1 MDSGRGTI
9 KYYGLKEKLTNSVFF
24 EKIYLMLVE
33 FRGENMISDK
43 VKLTAKD
50 ILEKEFK
57 PGMRGYK
64 QEDVDKFL
72 DLIIKDY
79 ETFHQEIEDLQQENL
94 RLKKQ
99 VEESNRRTPSPQ
111 QQTGTTNFDILKRLS
126 NLEKHVFGNKLYD

>member
-1 MDSGRGTI
+1 
-9 KYYGLKEKLTNSVFF
+9 
-24 EKIYLMLVE
+24 MLA
-33 FRGENMISDK
+33 DK

-57 PGMRGYK
+57 SGVRGYK

-94 RLKKQ
+94 RLRKQ
-99 VEESNRRTPSPQ
+99 LEETSKRQPVSQPA
-111 QQTGTTNFDILKRLS
+111 GTTNFDILKRLS

>member
-1 MDSGRGTI
+1 
-9 KYYGLKEKLTNSVFF
+9 
-24 EKIYLMLVE
+24 ML
-33 FRGENMISDK
+33 SDK

-57 PGMRGYK
+57 TGVRGYK

-72 DLIIKDY
+72 DWIIKDY
-79 ETFHQEIEDLQQENL
+79 ETFHQEIDDLQQENL

-99 VEESNRRTPSPQ
+99 LEDTSKRQPVSQPA
-111 QQTGTTNFDILKRLS
+111 GTTNFDILKRIS

>member
-1 MDSGRGTI
+1 
-9 KYYGLKEKLTNSVFF
+9 
-24 EKIYLMLVE
+24 
-33 FRGENMISDK
+33 MISDK

-57 PGMRGYK
+57 SGMRGYK

-79 ETFHQEIEDLQQENL
+79 ETFHQEMEDLQQDNL

-99 VEESNRRTPSPQ
+99 LEESNRRPPSQQ